1 MLRIYLAGLSGFLDI
16 CRKVLTTLIRETVLF
31 STAVELAEAH
41 PKAVRAVAKACR
53 NLVKESLDWLQ
64 GFTADAVVE
73 RACERLRISL
83 SILDALA
90 EGRSLSKEVRGKLP
104 YYPSDKPLLLLDL
117 AHSYVHEAIDLLK
130 QSEGFKSQHGLLEL
144 LSEARRRSAP
154 KHVYQAI
161 YRLTKGSKLP

>member
-1 MLRIYLAGLSGFLDI
+1 MLRIYSARLPSFLDI
-16 CRKVLTTLIRETVLF
+16 CRNVLTTLIRETVLF

-73 RACERLRISL
+73 KACERLRLSL

-90 EGRSLSKEVRGKLP
+90 EGRSLSKEVQGKLP
-104 YYPSDKPLLLLDL
+104 CYTSDKPLLLLDL

-130 QSEGFKSQHGLLEL
+130 QSEAFENQHGLLEL

-154 KHVYQAI
+154 KHVYSSI
-161 YRLTKGSKLP
+161 YRLAKDQKLP